1 MCSCSNYERV
11 FICSYEVHSYCT
23 YRIFSTY
30 IHIFST
36 YILHAQTIFLT
47 PPSLLE
53 LERRLRGGNS
63 DSEEQIRLRI
73 HNAVA
78 QIAFGEEPG
87 NFDKVIENCD
97 LDRTID
103 QTLTSWHPDL
113 LNSPVSSTQ

>member
-1 MCSCSNYERV
+1 MRICSNHERV
-11 FICSYEVHSYCT
+11 FIYSYEVHSY
-23 YRIFSTY
+23 IPNLQY
-30 IHIFST
+30 IHT
-36 YILHAQTIFLT
+36 HLQYILHAQTIFLT

-53 LERRLRGGNS
+53 LERRLRGRNS

-103 QTLTSWHPDL
+103 LILQTLTSWHL
-113 LNSPVSSTQ
+113 TC